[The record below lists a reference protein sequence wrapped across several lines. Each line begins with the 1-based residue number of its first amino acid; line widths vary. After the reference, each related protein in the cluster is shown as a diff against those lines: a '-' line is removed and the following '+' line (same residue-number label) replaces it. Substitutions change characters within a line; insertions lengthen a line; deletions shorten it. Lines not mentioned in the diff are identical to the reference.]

1 MPGSAVRLIGEVED
15 VGAEDERV
23 SARGALRAR
32 SRSRS
37 RGSGGRP
44 YSRSPTRSP
53 SPGHGVGVGSAKG
66 VGMSARAE
74 GVEAQVELG
83 ALMLADPNY
92 VPAVIGTSATSPRN
106 ASPHTPATGAEAGG
120 RLSPSA
126 VAGAGA
132 TASSKINFT
141 DEEPLPDHP
150 PTHTQSLSPSPSP
163 SPSPAPEFS
172 IDIPPSPNTPSTPI
186 SNPLPRHIS
195 TLELNSP
202 SSPSR
207 KFIGDQS
214 ELLRLTS
221 ALQLESQE
229 MESEA
234 DCLDVIAASIR
245 AVERMKFEAKEKTSY
260 SEHDT
265 DQERASTAQQEKN
278 IREKA
283 RNLEDDLRISVK
295 SLEDTGGMK
304 HKIKSLQ
311 EKLRKE
317 KVRREKFVAVEE
329 GQNKKFTVLIS
340 HMERVMKAL
349 KIESAK
355 TVKALE
361 VNRRMQKEAGVV
373 QGRVEKQERV
383 IAVQNRHVQEIAEGS
398 RILQDQLALMDD
410 RYLDLRNRLDTA
422 RNTFGTSM
430 TKMSREVSDL
440 RAKYSQAT
448 HGKLL
453 DTEPRRRPVTGSGGS
468 RPRSAAVLGRAAS
481 GVSGVTG
488 VNSDY
493 NAAVASRRWTPMD
506 SIGMEFEQEQ
516 MHPFKNK
523 ALDLFIGGMSR
534 NTKFMNA
541 SSPLSETKIT
551 KKIMEKQKKS
561 QTDGWSKERLE
572 ELIHS

>member
-1 MPGSAVRLIGEVED
+1 MSD
-15 VGAEDERV
+15 V
-23 SARGALRAR
+23 L
-32 SRSRS
+32 
-37 RGSGGRP
+37 P
-44 YSRSPTRSP
+44 
-53 SPGHGVGVGSAKG
+53 
-66 VGMSARAE
+66 MS
-74 GVEAQVELG
+74 
-83 ALMLADPNY
+83 
-92 VPAVIGTSATSPRN
+92 I
-106 ASPHTPATGAEAGG
+106 
-120 RLSPSA
+120 
-126 VAGAGA
+126 
-132 TASSKINFT
+132 K
-141 DEEPLPDHP
+141 
-150 PTHTQSLSPSPSP
+150 
-163 SPSPAPEFS
+163 
-172 IDIPPSPNTPSTPI
+172 
-186 SNPLPRHIS
+186 
-195 TLELNSP
+195 
-202 SSPSR
+202 
-207 KFIGDQS
+207 S

-453 DTEPRRRPVTGSGGS
+453 DTVHPISSPQDSTLLSAQEPRRRPVTGSGGS